1 MHPSRL
7 FGLAAVLFKGVCAG
21 TIDSSSGNATVT
33 PAPRRNVRRERCLF
47 VMNMGLISSQ
57 ENEQEAANYAN
68 DAKWAHQR
76 ILDAPIWRHSRNSRL
91 LVHFLITSP
100 SSETARPSRCRE
112 QATKS
117 DNRFQPHRE

>member
-68 DAKWAHQR
+68 DAKWARQESF
-76 ILDAPIWRHSRNSRL
+76 DAPIWRHSRNSRL
-91 LVHFLITSP
+91 ISRIPVVPSLNLTPTSN
-100 SSETARPSRCRE
+100 RSRSLWAFYLLAQRM
-112 QATKS
+112 
-117 DNRFQPHRE
+117 